1 MELSV
6 TRRTLNEEQESYKK
20 QLGELKN
27 QLETGRKAVHRREVY
42 RTKALVKV

>member
-20 QLGELKN
+20 QLGDLKN
-27 QLETGRKAVHRREVY
+27 QLETARKAVQQREV
-42 RTKALVKV
+42 R